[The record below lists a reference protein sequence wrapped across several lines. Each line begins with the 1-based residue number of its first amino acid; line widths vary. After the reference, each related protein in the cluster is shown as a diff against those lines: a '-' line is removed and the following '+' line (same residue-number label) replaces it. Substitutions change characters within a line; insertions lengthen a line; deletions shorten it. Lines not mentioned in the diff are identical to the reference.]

1 MDDIEQLI
9 TLRCLQL
16 QDEGQK
22 PDVNIERELR
32 NYFKEKMES
41 GELVEWVAE
50 EDDRRII
57 ATAAVAF
64 MDFPPT
70 FTNPSGK
77 KDISPICTR
86 LTNTEVMVLPEPC

>member
-32 NYFKEKMES
+32 RYFKENFGS
-41 GELVEWVAE
+41 IDVW
-50 EDDRRII
+50 
-57 ATAAVAF
+57 
-64 MDFPPT
+64 
-70 FTNPSGK
+70 
-77 KDISPICTR
+77 
-86 LTNTEVMVLPEPC
+86 

>member
-32 NYFKEKMES
+32 RYFKEKMES

-50 EDDRRII
+50 NDDRRII
-57 ATAAVAF
+57 ASAAVAF

-70 FTNPSGK
+70 FTNSNFPQG
-77 KDISPICTR
+77 
-86 LTNTEVMVLPEPC
+86 NVG